1 MIIQIVQLA
10 GDTVTCARFKR
21 NGRVLTPV
29 AGYRRTF
36 QDDAE
41 FTRILQENPLP
52 PGEEARTILALA
64 PAEVS
69 LREMNLP
76 FQDRKK
82 LRAILPLELA
92 GEVAEDAAELVCDV
106 LPLSDGSLLAGWA
119 SAQSIAPVIRLLA
132 DAGQEPEIV
141 TRASLAWHLVQPTQ
155 QQGVIALVD
164 ATAIM
169 VCSQGKPVFCRAMET
184 DATTLSRTLAAVE
197 LGKGIT
203 VEAVYRLEGEPL
215 PGEQLLPLPEQ
226 LAGQQGSGD
235 LPANALISPLAT
247 ALAYCSGEIFN
258 LRNGPL
264 AWSGKRSHL
273 IKQFRT
279 PLILGCV
286 FLVLLFAETGLR
298 WHLLAR
304 DITETNRSIT
314 KIYGTV
320 FPTRAKAVDE
330 VAELKAEIRRLQQ
343 GGSGNETLA
352 FLTLVAQAKDEK
364 IIGFSEVEL
373 DTERFQ
379 LKGDTLDATAVTA
392 LSRKVSEAGWNVEQ
406 PALTNRPGA
415 TTLFVLKGKRGSTQP

>member
-1 MIIQIVQLA
+1 MIIQIVQRT
-10 GDTVTCARFKR
+10 GDMLTCARFKR
-21 NGRVLTPV
+21 NGRMLTPV
-29 AGYRRTF
+29 SGYRRSF

-52 PGEEARTILALA
+52 PGEETRIILALA
-64 PAEVS
+64 PAQVS
-69 LREMNLP
+69 LREMSLP
-76 FQDRKK
+76 LQDRKK

-92 GEVAEDAAELVCDV
+92 GEIAEDAAELVCDV

-119 SAQSIAPVIRLLA
+119 SVQSIAPVIRLMA
-132 DAGQEPEIV
+132 EAGQEPEVV
-141 TRASLAWHLVQPTQ
+141 TCSSLAWHLVQPPQ

-169 VCSQGKPVFCRAMET
+169 VCGQGKPVFCRGMET
-184 DATTLSRTLAAVE
+184 DATALSRTLAAVE
-197 LGKGIT
+197 LGKGVT
-203 VEAVYRLEGEPL
+203 VETVYRLEGDPL
-215 PGEQLLPLPEQ
+215 PGEQLLLLPEQ

-235 LPANALISPLAT
+235 LPANVLISPLAT
-247 ALAYCSGEIFN
+247 AMAYCSGEIFN
-258 LRNGPL
+258 LRTGPL

-273 IKQFRT
+273 VRQFRT
-279 PLILGCV
+279 PLILGAV
-286 FLVLLFAETGLR
+286 VLLLLFAETSLR

-304 DITETNRSIT
+304 DITATNRSIAT
-314 KIYGTV
+314 IYRTV
-320 FPTRAKAVDE
+320 FPTRTKAVDE

-343 GGSGNETLA
+343 GGSGNATLA
-352 FLTLVAQAKDEK
+352 FLTLVAQSKDEK

-392 LSRKVSEAGWNVEQ
+392 LSRKVSEAGWTVEQ